1 MTEFLAIRKRA
12 EAAKMFIKDEAGV
25 KTEVKA
31 EGDSKNAVENENEE
45 EDDDDESDE
54 DFDPDAVDEDASGID
69 SDDSR
74 YSDEEGGGDGG
85 GNGNEDAN
93 MSDDEGTR
101 NIPRRKNSRIPS
113 AEAKKNRK
121 RAVDTESKSHS
132 TVKEEEGSTID
143 VNGQNSEHKFIPGQD
158 SPNIKKMKLEHGI

>member
-1 MTEFLAIRKRA
+1 MKIEV
-12 EAAKMFIKDEAGV
+12 KDE
-25 KTEVKA
+25 
-31 EGDSKNAVENENEE
+31 GDTKDAVENEE

-74 YSDEEGGGDGG
+74 YSDEDGEGGGGDGDV
-85 GNGNEDAN
+85 NGDAN
-93 MSDDEGTR
+93 MSDDEGKR
-101 NIPRRKNSRIPS
+101 NIPRRKKSRIPS

-121 RAVDTESKSHS
+121 RAVHTESKTLS
-132 TVKEEEGSTID
+132 TVKEEPTNEVD
-143 VNGQNSEHKFIPGQD
+143 GQNYEHKFVPGQD

>member
-12 EAAKMFIKDEAGV
+12 EAAKIFIKDEAGV
-25 KTEVKA
+25 KIEVKDD
-31 EGDSKNAVENENEE
+31 GDNKDAVENED

-74 YSDEEGGGDGG
+74 YSDDDGEGGGGGGDG
-85 GNGNEDAN
+85 NGDAN

-101 NIPRRKNSRIPS
+101 NIPRRKKSRIPS
-113 AEAKKNRK
+113 AEAKKSRK
-121 RAVDTESKSHS
+121 RAIDTESKTLSS
-132 TVKEEEGSTID
+132 VKEESTNEVD
-143 VNGQNSEHKFIPGQD
+143 GQNYEQNFIPGQD

>member
-12 EAAKMFIKDEAGV
+12 EAAKIFIKDEAGI
-25 KTEVKA
+25 KIEVKD
-31 EGDSKNAVENENEE
+31 EGDSKDAVENEED
-45 EDDDDESDE
+45 DDDDESDE

-74 YSDEEGGGDGG
+74 YSDEDGEGGGGDG
-85 GNGNEDAN
+85 NGDAN

-101 NIPRRKNSRIPS
+101 NIPRRKKSRIPS

-121 RAVDTESKSHS
+121 RAVHTESKTLS
-132 TVKEEEGSTID
+132 TVKEEPTNEVD
-143 VNGQNSEHKFIPGQD
+143 GQNYEHKFVPGQD

>member
-12 EAAKMFIKDEAGV
+12 EAAKIFIKNEAGI

-45 EDDDDESDE
+45 DDDDDESDE

-74 YSDEEGGGDGG
+74 YSDEEGGGDG
-85 GNGNEDAN
+85 NEDAN

-101 NIPRRKNSRIPS
+101 NIPRRKKSRIPS

-121 RAVDTESKSHS
+121 RAADAESKTLS
-132 TVKEEEGSTID
+132 TVKEESSNEVD
-143 VNGQNSEHKFIPGQD
+143 GQDWEHKFIPGQD
-158 SPNIKKMKLEHGI
+158 SPNIKKMKLEHGL